1 MKGKKGALLAFGGL
15 VAALALVAA
24 GCGGGGGGDSNTVK
38 IVSDLPLQGSDLV
51 QTGEMEKMIAFVI
64 ERAENKAGDYTIEYE
79 SYDDATPAAAKWD
92 EAKCTENAR
101 TYVDDKVVGVMG
113 TYNSGCAA
121 LEIPI
126 LNEVPIAMISAA
138 NTGVY
143 LTHKGVST
151 GPGEPEKY
159 YPTGKR
165 NYARVVASDDY
176 QGKADVAYMK
186 DEMGVTKVFV
196 LDDKEGYGKGLAD
209 EFVGAAKAAGL
220 TVAGRA
226 GWDKA
231 APNYKALMAKVQA
244 TGADGV
250 FMSGVSANHGGQLI
264 KDKVAVLGDNTKVKL
279 LLPDGMVLDSLF
291 KEAGSANMEGVFGT
305 APVLPVESLPK
316 DGQDFVAAFEEKYG
330 LETVQV
336 YSVYAAASAQVLLD
350 AISRSDGTGADIV
363 AKMYEADLDTVAGH
377 IKFDANGDPFGGVE
391 QLYKADTASS
401 HWTWVKQLSSG
412 DTPK

>member
-1 MKGKKGALLAFGGL
+1 MKRKKGALLAFGGL

-24 GCGGGGGGDSNTVK
+24 GCGGGDGGNKTLK

-51 QTGEMEKMIAFVI
+51 QTGEMEKMIAYVI
-64 ERAENKAGDYTIEYE
+64 EQAGNKAGDYTIEYE
-79 SYDDATPAAAKWD
+79 SFDDATPAAAKWD

-101 TYVDDKVVGVMG
+101 TYADTDNLVGVMG

-121 LEIPI
+121 LIIPVI
-126 LNEVPIAMISAA
+126 NEVPIAMISAA

-143 LTHKGVST
+143 LTHTGVST

-165 NYARVVASDDY
+165 NYTRVVASDDY

-186 DEMGVTKVFV
+186 NEMGVTKLFI
-196 LDDKEGYGKGLAD
+196 LDDKEGYGKGIAD
-209 EFVGAAKAAGL
+209 EVEGAAKAAGL
-220 TVAGRA
+220 TVVGRA

-231 APNYKALMAKVQA
+231 SPNYNALMAKVQA

-250 FMSGVSANHGGQLI
+250 FMGGVSANHGGQLI

-279 LLPDGMVLDSLF
+279 LVPDGFVLDSIF
-291 KEAGSANMEGVFGT
+291 KEAGAANMEGVYGT
-305 APVLPVESLPK
+305 APVLPVESLPNIGQQFVK
-316 DGQDFVAAFEEKYG
+316 DFMKKYN
-330 LETVQV
+330 LTTVQV

-350 AISRSDGTGADIV
+350 AISRSDGTQADVV
-363 AKMYEADLDTVAGH
+363 AKMFETDMNTVAGP

-391 QLYKADTASS
+391 QLYKADTAKQ
-401 HWTWVKQLSSG
+401 HWTWVKVLKS
-412 DTPK
+412 DVNP